1 MSLQNEVGRIFLDV
15 KDVAI
20 SRLTQDVVTKN
31 RENNWNLS
39 DDQLKELTGVIR
51 SSLVQSF
58 DRGVDTLISAITS
71 KK

>member
-15 KDVAI
+15 RDVAI
-20 SRLTQDVVTKN
+20 SRLTQDIVVKN

-39 DDQLKELTGVIR
+39 DDQLKDLISVVRSNLT
-51 SSLVQSF
+51 QSF
-58 DRGVDTLISAITS
+58 DRGVDTLIKALSS

>member
-15 KDVAI
+15 RDVAI
-20 SRLTQDVVTKN
+20 SRLTQDIVVKN

-39 DDQLKELTGVIR
+39 DDQLKELINVVR
-51 SSLVQSF
+51 SNLAQSF
-58 DRGVDTLISAITS
+58 DRGVDTLIKALSS